1 MCNTSLDDTKYNF
14 EPLILFQPKSD
25 YKVDEQ
31 ELKKSID
38 KSKELIA
45 RIQKKKTVQ
54 PTVK

>member
-14 EPLILFQPKSD
+14 DPLILFQPKSN

-38 KSKELIA
+38 KNKELIA
-45 RIQKKKTVQ
+45 RI
-54 PTVK
+54 